1 MVAVGR
7 GAQSGVLIKNA
18 EARERR
24 EGVPHVSGRQNR
36 HAEQGQPSV
45 AAIKPAPGIEAARLL
60 RLAASLQR
68 HCEHPLGAAI
78 VRAAERRR
86 LQGGARVGKGITGPI
101 AGPPD
106 PGRSHAGRC
115 RHRGAEADRR
125 WPPPMSAWP
134 RRGDRRRHRETGHLS
149 HRRDFGGIVRARR
162 LSAATTTNI
171 RPNVS
176 FSFVSSAARIPAC
189 GRPGPSRA
197 RPAAL
202 SNAAARRPLS
212 RTETEGRQAGVAAA
226 RMPLKPGRH

>member
-24 EGVPHVSGRQNR
+24 EGVPHASGRQNR
-36 HAEQGQPSV
+36 HAKQGQPSV

-101 AGPPD
+101 ARPPD
-106 PGRSHAGRC
+106 PGRTHAGRC

-134 RRGDRRRHRETGHLS
+134 RRGTDVAIERPDIFLIGAT
-149 HRRDFGGIVRARR
+149 
-162 LSAATTTNI
+162 SAASSGRAGCPPPP
-171 RPNVS
+171 RPT
-176 FSFVSSAARIPAC
+176 SARTSGSALFPAP
-189 GRPGPSRA
+189 PGYRL
-197 RPAAL
+197 AAGL
-202 SNAAARRPLS
+202 VPPVLEALRDAAAGDGPCLALRLK
-212 RTETEGRQAGVAAA
+212 GAKQAWP
-226 RMPLKPGRH
+226 RLECH